1 MTLIVTVGI
10 SILAYYLTITFL
22 SEQINVRLIDVEFAK
37 KIGIIVSCS
46 WLTVYLLHKFQR
58 CCFPP
63 YQEKVLSGQI
73 SHKDDLG
80 RQPPNARLTAR
91 TFGDLVDTTQAPVMQ
106 QTYAQGLPAEREPL
120 L

>member
-1 MTLIVTVGI
+1 VTVGI

-22 SEQINVRLIDVEFAK
+22 SEQINVKLIDADFAK

-46 WLTVYLLHKFQR
+46 WLTVYLLHKFHT

-63 YQEKVLSGQI
+63 YQEKVLRGEI
-73 SHKDDLG
+73 RHRDDLDK
-80 RQPPNARLTAR
+80 RTYNPNMTAR
-91 TFGDLVDTTQAPVMQ
+91 TFGDLVDNTQAPRSAEVMQ
-106 QTYAQGLPAEREPL
+106 SNGLPSENEPL

>member
-1 MTLIVTVGI
+1 MTLVVTVGI

-22 SEQINVRLIDVEFAK
+22 SEQINVKLIDTEFAK
-37 KIGIIVSCS
+37 KIGIIVACS
-46 WLTVYLLHKFQR
+46 WLTVYILHKFQK

-63 YQEKVLSGQI
+63 YQDKVLSGQI

-80 RQPPNARLTAR
+80 QQPFNSRMTAR
-91 TFGDLVDTTQAPVMQ
+91 TFGDLVDTTQTPAAA
-106 QTYAQGLPAEREPL
+106 QTYTQGLPAERQPL